1 MSVFHSIINRAL
13 MSNKRIYD
21 PKNPMDYPAARTA
34 EVEQNKGVKIP
45 KSVKI
50 EENKLNGVPVEWL
63 TVPKNPKDRIVMY
76 IHGGAFVVG
85 SVKTRRAFTT
95 YIADKLGYNVVAVE
109 YRLAPEYPFPAA
121 PEDCFAVYKA
131 LLSSYDAKHIVLVG
145 ESAGAN
151 LVLATLLQI
160 KDAKVPQPAAAMSL
174 TPCVQYDT
182 VLPSYRENAEKDA
195 IVANHVVEIL
205 DMYFQSHDTRQMKN
219 PLFAPYYGDFTDCAP
234 IYLWA
239 STAEILRDDSV
250 KMYEKLRKKNHPCN
264 LYLRNGMMHT
274 WMIIPF
280 FPEAKKDLRLLKKYI
295 EDAFAGRFTQ
305 EANVVYL
312 K

>member
-1 MSVFHSIINRAL
+1 MSIIHFIVNCTL
-13 MSNKRIYD
+13 KKNKRIYD
-21 PKNPMDYPAARTA
+21 SKNAKSYPAARAA
-34 EVEQNKGVKIP
+34 EVEQNKGVRIP

-50 EENKLNGVPVEWL
+50 EETTLGGVPVEWL
-63 TVPKNPKDRIVMY
+63 TVPKNPTDRIVMY
-76 IHGGAFVVG
+76 IHGGGFVVG
-85 SVKTRRAFTT
+85 SVKTRRAFTSYVVET
-95 YIADKLGYNVVAVE
+95 LGYNVVAAE
-109 YRLAPEYPFPAA
+109 YRLAPESPFPAA

-131 LLSSYDAKHIVLVG
+131 LLNSYDAKHIVLVG

-160 KDAKVPQPAAAMSL
+160 KAAELPQPAAAMCL

-195 IVANHVVEIL
+195 IVANHVEEML
-205 DMYFQSHDTRQMKN
+205 DMYFRSHDEQQIKN
-219 PLFAPYYGDFTDCAP
+219 PLFAPYYGDFAGCAP

-250 KMYEKLRKKNHPCN
+250 MMYKKLRKENHPCN

-274 WMIIPF
+274 WMIIPY
-280 FPEAKKDLRLLKKYI
+280 FPEAKKDLMLMKKHI
-295 EDAFAGRFTQ
+295 EDAFAGRFEQ
-305 EANVVYL
+305 EEKVVYL

>member
-1 MSVFHSIINRAL
+1 MSIIHSVVNRTL
-13 MSNKRIYD
+13 KKNKRVYD
-21 PKNPMDYPAARTA
+21 PQNPMDYPAARAT

-45 KSVKI
+45 KAVKI
-50 EENKLNGVPVEWL
+50 EENTLGGVPVEWL
-63 TVPKNPKDRIVMY
+63 TASNNPTDRIVMY
-76 IHGGAFVVG
+76 IHGGGFVVG

-95 YIADKLGYNVVAVE
+95 YIAETLGYNVAAVE
-109 YRLAPEYPFPAA
+109 YRLAPESPFPAA

-131 LLSSYDAKHIVLVG
+131 LLGSYNAERIVIVG

-160 KDAKVPQPAAAMSL
+160 KAAELPQPAAAMCL
-174 TPCVQYDT
+174 TPCVQYDA

-195 IVANHVVEIL
+195 IVANHVEEIL
-205 DMYFQSHDTRQMKN
+205 TMYFQSHDEQQIKN
-219 PLFAPYYGDFTDCAP
+219 PLFAPYYGDFAGCAP

-239 STAEILRDDSV
+239 SNAEILRDDSV
-250 KMYEKLRKKNHPCN
+250 KMYEKLRKENHPCN

-280 FPEAKKDLRLLKKYI
+280 FPEAKKDLTRMKKHI
-295 EDAFAGRFTQ
+295 ENAFAGRFEQ
-305 EANVVYL
+305 EEHVVYL

>member
-1 MSVFHSIINRAL
+1 MSIMHSIVNRAL
-13 MSNKRIYD
+13 KKNKRIYD
-21 PKNPMDYPAARTA
+21 SKNPMDYPAARTT

-45 KSVKI
+45 ESVKI
-50 EENKLNGVPVEWL
+50 EENTLAGVSVECL
-63 TVPKNPKDRIVMY
+63 TVPKNPTDRIVMY

-95 YIADKLGYNVVAVE
+95 YIAETLGYNVLAVE
-109 YRLAPEYPFPAA
+109 YRLAPEAPFPAA
-121 PEDCFAVYKA
+121 PKDCFAVYKA
-131 LLSSYDAKHIVLVG
+131 LLSSYDAKHIVIVG

-160 KDAKVPQPAAAMSL
+160 KEAELSQPAAAMCL

-195 IVANHVVEIL
+195 IVANHVDEIL
-205 DMYFQSHDTRQMKN
+205 DMYLQSHDVQRIKE
-219 PLFAPYYGDFTDCAP
+219 PLFAPYYGDFAGCAP

-239 STAEILRDDSV
+239 SNAEILRDDSV
-250 KMYEKLRKKNHPCN
+250 KMYEKLRKENHPCN
-264 LYLRNGMMHT
+264 LYLRDGMMHT

-280 FPEAKKDLRLLKKYI
+280 FPEAKKDLKRLQKHI
-295 EDAFAGRFTQ
+295 EDAFAGRFEQ
-305 EANVVYL
+305 EKNVVRL